1 MGNANLL
8 KVLVF
13 WLCIL
18 LFINGC
24 TPVSPVFDFD
34 FSKEK
39 LSSAIKIKSDVSFLN
54 IENKGKMNLSG
65 TCDSSSSAKLKIT
78 SPLILDLECLN
89 GQFSKNLDLSE
100 VADGIIEISVESKY
114 AFGDTFVEKLIIQKD
129 TQSPTVSFNAPGSIA
144 TNQPNLA
151 LTGLCS
157 EMNEKVSVSELVSGI
172 FQDTV
177 CNSGT
182 WSLVFDLSSR
192 LSQNLFQF
200 KVKHSDRAGNF
211 KEESSGQVTRLT
223 IGNFDINGVS
233 KASGPSSSTKLNESF
248 NSFYLNWTAAANVD
262 HFEILINEYNTET
275 SLYDILKCREGS
287 ILGSDVEHHLTT
299 CSLAMA
305 KLYQATL
312 IATDAVGSTVSK
324 SFNFITKEPPRLKTG
339 VSKIYIM
346 SSFDNPM
353 PTRIDYSSIIDD
365 DIEGAP
371 FTVTPVSLSS
381 SISSNGVHVLNDIS
395 QKIIMTP
402 GNYIDGNLSGI
413 FSATYKFT
421 DQFNNESGNYTI
433 QYHIVMPYS
442 WAGMVDNDFNNHLNW
457 CGSVGLFTGCR
468 GAVSPP
474 SFTTKIMIDNL
485 CTSPTA
491 SWLGPNNCSPQL
503 TAPGQVHSFYLKDNL
518 FDQSGYAFSVGNI
531 NGPGTGDLARTK
543 SFFKQTGGQF
553 NLNIS
558 TGTLEITFKYEQLGG
573 TFYAPYRSDF
583 KLNSKDN
590 PHDSTI
596 AKISDK
602 NNFFH
607 NNGNLVFAD
616 PNGVSGVYTIFDA
629 PDGLELNN
637 LRMDT
642 DGGSWKLK
650 SDNLVVNGIL
660 DLGGRDFSG
669 SFPQLDSYSAT
680 SKITLAGDLHCTG
693 QSRGWTIP
701 IHINNAGSHYK
712 VTHLDCQLPPLYL
725 DGTAELSED
734 PLSTND
740 LQLQSLLIASGA
752 MFTAPSQIS
761 QPKKVI
767 FNTQKMTTLSYALK
781 VNGVFNHNMAI
792 VEFQNNSSSSN
803 IYRISTSQP
812 FIKLLFTNN
821 LGMNS
826 AYRVESNLVT
836 SILEISGT
844 NPVNLQSF
852 AVSIQTKSFI
862 LSKGLTSNENE
873 LNRVVMTASGAG
885 DIAVNTADRINIK
898 NLELKRNVDVV
909 GTSTYIDF
917 SGVNLDLNSFN
928 LQLNNQSFLYDS
940 KTGGG
945 SIQGSVVITDSAI

>member
-1 MGNANLL
+1 MGNTNLV

-18 LFINGC
+18 LFIIGC

-65 TCDSSSSAKLKIT
+65 TCDASSSAKLKIT

-89 GQFSKNLDLSE
+89 GQFSKNLDFSE

-129 TQSPTVSFNAPGSIA
+129 TQSPTVSFNTPGSIA

-172 FQDTV
+172 FHETV

-182 WSLVFDLSSR
+182 WSLIFDLSSR

-200 KVKHSDRAGNF
+200 MVKHSDRAGNF

-233 KASGPSSSTKLNESF
+233 KTSGPSSSTKLNESF
-248 NSFYLNWTAAANVD
+248 NSFYLKWTAAANVD
-262 HFEILINEYNTET
+262 HFEIFINEYNSQT

-305 KLYQATL
+305 KFYQATL

-324 SFNFITKEPPRLKTG
+324 SFNFVTKEPPRLKTG

-346 SSFDNPM
+346 SSFDSPM
-353 PTRIDYSSIIDD
+353 PTQIDYSSIIDD

-381 SISSNGVHVLNDIS
+381 PISSNGVHVLNDLS

-402 GNYIDGNLSGI
+402 QNYLDGNLSGI

-421 DQFNNESGNYTI
+421 DQFNNESGIYTI

-442 WAGMVDNDFNNHLNW
+442 WAGMVDNDFNNQLNW
-457 CGSVGLFTGCR
+457 CGSVELFTGCL
-468 GAVSPP
+468 GAISPP
-474 SFTTKIMIDNL
+474 SFSTKIMIDNL
-485 CTSPTA
+485 CMSPTA
-491 SWLGPNNCSPQL
+491 SWQGPNNCSPQL
-503 TAPGQVHSFYLKDNL
+503 TSPGRVHSFYLKDNL
-518 FDQSGYAFSVGNI
+518 FDQSGYDFFVGNI
-531 NGPGTGDLARTK
+531 NGPSTGDLARTK

-573 TFYAPYRSDF
+573 TFYAPYLSNF
-583 KLNSKDN
+583 ILNSKDN

-602 NNFFH
+602 NNYFH

-616 PNGVSGVYTIFDA
+616 PDGALGVYTIFDA

-669 SFPQLDSYSAT
+669 SFPQLDSYSDT

-693 QSRGWTIP
+693 QSRGWTVP
-701 IHINNAGSHYK
+701 IHIENAGLHYK
-712 VTHLDCQLPPLYL
+712 VTHPDCQLPPLYL
-725 DGTAELSED
+725 KGTAELSED
-734 PLSTND
+734 LLSIND
-740 LQLQSLLIASGA
+740 LKLQSLQIAPGA
-752 MFTAPSQIS
+752 TFTAPSQYPV
-761 QPKKVI
+761 PKKLI
-767 FNTQKMTTLSYALK
+767 FNTQKLPALSYALK
-781 VNGVFNHNMAI
+781 VNGAFDHNRAT
-792 VEFQNNSSSSN
+792 VEFQNNSNSTS
-803 IYRISTSQP
+803 IYRILTSQP
-812 FIKLLFTNN
+812 FSKLLFTND
-821 LGMNS
+821 LGMSS
-826 AYRVESNLVT
+826 AYKLVSNLTT
-836 SILEISGT
+836 SILEISGA
-844 NPVNLQSF
+844 NPVNLQSLV
-852 AVSIQTKSFI
+852 VSIQTESFI
-862 LSKGLTSNENE
+862 LSKGLTPHANE
-873 LNRVVMTASGAG
+873 LDRVVMSASGNG
-885 DIAVNTADRINIK
+885 NIVVNTAERINIK
-898 NLELKRNVDVV
+898 NLELMRNVDVV
-909 GTSTYIDF
+909 GTSSSVDF
-917 SGVNLDLNSFN
+917 SGVKLDLNSFD
-928 LQLNNQSFLYDS
+928 LLLNSQSFLYES

-945 SIQGSVVITDSAI
+945 SIQGSVAITDGTI